1 MTVRPPMKDVM
12 ARDKR
17 KRPEAASLRGVFRVV
32 FKTATP
38 L

>member
-1 MTVRPPMKDVM
+1 MEAVT

-17 KRPEAASLRGVFRVV
+17 KRLEAASLRDVFRVV
-32 FKTATP
+32 FNTAKP